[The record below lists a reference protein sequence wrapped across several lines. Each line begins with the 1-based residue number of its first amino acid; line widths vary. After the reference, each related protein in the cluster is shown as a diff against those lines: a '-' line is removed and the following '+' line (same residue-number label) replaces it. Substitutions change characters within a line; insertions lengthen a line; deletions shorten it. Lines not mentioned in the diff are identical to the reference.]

1 MVHRPFVRF
10 VTATAATKTA
20 TANSKQPICHRPSQD
35 GPPHLQLPLDA
46 VAERVWGAI
55 DPRAAPPG
63 GPPTRCPSRNEPEC
77 IRRLITRRS
86 RSCAA
91 AAPPIP
97 VPAQKRASMN
107 LVVGQLSNGQLF
119 PMITPLPDDHAESP
133 RTAPP
138 SDLALRRHH
147 LHDQQL
153 RVSGHWS
160 RWGLHPDCH
169 ADCHGN
175 PRALRG
181 VAPAACISRHLPR
194 VFVQPGA
201 IILRDLLSR

>member
-1 MVHRPFVRF
+1 MEGKDRLV
-10 VTATAATKTA
+10 A
-20 TANSKQPICHRPSQD
+20 
-35 GPPHLQLPLDA
+35 LPLRA
-46 VAERVWGAI
+46 VAN
-55 DPRAAPPG
+55 AANG
-63 GPPTRCPSRNEPEC
+63 G
-77 IRRLITRRS
+77 IYGV
-86 RSCAA
+86 
-91 AAPPIP
+91 
-97 VPAQKRASMN
+97 VPAWSGWGTCVGCNRAQSSTTGRAPVHNEMLIEKRTRLHPAPDHPHTAVLRGRGTSDSSACSKAC
-107 LVVGQLSNGQLF
+107 VDESRCRATF
-119 PMITPLPDDHAESP
+119 ERTTLPHDQAESP

-194 VFVQPGA
+194 VFVQPGTS
-201 IILRDLLSR
+201 ILRDLLSR